1 MFIVPISPMMPLG
14 AAGGA
19 VSPTQQGTG
28 SMVPFAD
35 MLSDAVSNYQ
45 QAQEVTKKDSYELA
59 SGVASDP
66 AAIAIHSAEAS
77 AALTMTIQLA
87 NRAVGA
93 YKEIM
98 QTQL

>member
-1 MFIVPISPMMPLG
+1 MPLG

-19 VSPTQQGTG
+19 QSPAQQQG

-35 MLSDAVSNYQ
+35 MLSEAVGNYQ
-45 QAQEVTKKDSYELA
+45 QAQEVTRKDAFELA
-59 SGVASDP
+59 AGVASDP

-77 AALTMTIQLA
+77 AALTMTVQLA